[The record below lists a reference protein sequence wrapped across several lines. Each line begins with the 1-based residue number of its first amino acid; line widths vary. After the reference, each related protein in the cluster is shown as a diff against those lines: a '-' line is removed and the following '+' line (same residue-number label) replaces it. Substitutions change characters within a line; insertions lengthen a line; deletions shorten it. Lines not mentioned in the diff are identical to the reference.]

1 MAKKFLLMSVV
12 LVCVLVLTSSE
23 ANARIVVRGLK
34 RASCTTESCVTP
46 SCTTGTCPAK
56 QTTNCTTGTCP
67 TKQTTNCVT
76 GMCPAQD
83 RTTCAVRNWEK
94 SIVRGDNCCRRDY
107 YQPRRCFRGPFGRT
121 WCW

>member
-46 SCTTGTCPAK
+46 SCTTGMCPA
-56 QTTNCTTGTCP
+56 
-67 TKQTTNCVT
+67 KQTTNCVT